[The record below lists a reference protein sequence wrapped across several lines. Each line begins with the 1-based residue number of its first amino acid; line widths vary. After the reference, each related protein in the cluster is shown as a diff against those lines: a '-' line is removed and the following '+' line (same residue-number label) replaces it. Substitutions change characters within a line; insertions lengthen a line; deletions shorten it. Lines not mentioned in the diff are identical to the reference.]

1 MAKGKIL
8 YSDVSDEDVYK
19 LVRQSAAETL
29 TVVNT
34 LTDAIKSSAK
44 GINAGSNGIGNKA
57 EIDALTKS
65 LEDVK
70 RLTEELN
77 ILKAKS
83 KEANLLLS
91 KSYDQLSD
99 SEKQVITDSVNI
111 SNIRKEN
118 LALTKEA
125 IAQSKAEEGSLS
137 QMRTSLN
144 KLIKE
149 YDAMGKARR
158 ESIKGTE
165 LLDKIKT
172 ETLAIYG
179 LETASGRFRRNVGNY
194 TAGDN
199 GLAASINQ
207 LTREA
212 PSAAVSMSTF
222 FLAISNNLPQFTD
235 EIKKLKDANVEL
247 EASGKPAVSILGQ
260 LGKAVLSWQTL
271 ISFGITLLTLYGSK
285 LIDYIFDTNK
295 ATKSQLD
302 WNKELEKSEKN
313 IDGLVKRIEDANL
326 AIRKSSGTLT
336 IEEENAF
343 KIQREIFAE
352 REKAYNTFIEQ
363 QKTLRTE
370 LAKARGEDNVSGQL
384 IDAQAR
390 MRGNPNFK
398 YGTGFYEYFKGLDS
412 ATEAYN
418 RTLAYTTAAQQKL
431 LQEKIDASNA
441 EKIKKQKKEYEDLLK
456 LQQDYYRALQ
466 KAQTDNIQD
475 EYQRDSQKIKDN
487 LKFEQEDNI
496 AKYGNNE
503 KSKKLNLE
511 LEKKA
516 NDDLFKIQ
524 QKKIIADEEWNKAK
538 DDRVKKKRE
547 EDMKADKERA
557 KIEEAATEEERKR
570 LQAFLDKRQSEEE
583 KARDKA
589 AKDRIKKEQETL
601 NTLQK
606 QSDNYFSRKEKA
618 ADMEIQ
624 NAKDKQQTLALL
636 AQKGV
641 ENAAENYAFEQK
653 AQAEAEEK
661 RLKLE
666 RNKMRSEFAISL
678 LKAYSNNGGDLNKTL
693 GDSAALIAAAQ
704 ALPQFYEGTED
715 TGTVNKPLDKNGGR
729 LAVIH
734 DNERILNREQN
745 MRLPK
750 GLSNEDLVRQASL
763 MPPSYH
769 STMTRT
775 NGIEKLESKLDS
787 VVNAIN
793 NIEIPEYRLHWDE
806 IEKGF
811 IHTTTKRDRIVRDH
825 QIKRGLF

>member
-77 ILKAKS
+77 ILKAKA

-99 SEKQVITDSVNI
+99 AEKQVITDSVNI

-172 ETLAIYG
+172 ETAAIYG
-179 LETASGRFRRNVGNY
+179 LETASGRFQRNVGNY
-194 TAGDN
+194 KSGYD
-199 GLAASINQ
+199 GLANSINQ

-212 PSAAVSMSTF
+212 PAAAVSMQTF

-235 EIKKLKDANVEL
+235 EINKLKKANIEL
-247 EASGKPAVSILGQ
+247 EATGKPTVSVLGAI
-260 LGKAVLSWQTL
+260 GKAVFSWQSL
-271 ISFGITLLTLYGSK
+271 ISVGITLLTIYGGK
-285 LIDYIFDTNK
+285 LVDYIFNTKTATK
-295 ATKSQLD
+295 ATDEFANSIQDVNKRLAES
-302 WNKELEKSEKN
+302 NKELEKSNN
-313 IDGLVKRIEDANL
+313 IAVSGEDAGSELNRYAEFLRKKGEINL
-326 AIRKSSGTLT
+326 HYAKLESENRKRLDKESGY
-336 IEEENAF
+336 
-343 KIQREIFAE
+343 R
-352 REKAYNTFIEQ
+352 
-363 QKTLRTE
+363 RT
-370 LAKARGEDNVSGQL
+370 
-384 IDAQAR
+384 
-390 MRGNPNFK
+390 
-398 YGTGFYEYFKGLDS
+398 DS
-412 ATEAYN
+412 DIAT
-418 RTLAYTTAAQQKL
+418 
-431 LQEKIDASNA
+431 
-441 EKIKKQKKEYEDLLK
+441 DLLFTPDK
-456 LQQDYYRALQ
+456 DLA
-466 KAQTDNIQD
+466 
-475 EYQRDSQKIKDN
+475 EY
-487 LKFEQEDNI
+487 LKR
-496 AKYGNNE
+496 
-503 KSKKLNLE
+503 
-511 LEKKA
+511 
-516 NDDLFKIQ
+516 
-524 QKKIIADEEWNKAK
+524 KKIIDEGKAK
-538 DDRVKKKRE
+538 ELKNVSIIFAQLEQKLSDDKEKAR
-547 EDMKADKERA
+547 ADKE
-557 KIEEAATEEERKR
+557 KDHKEKQVKER
-570 LQAFLDKRQSEEE
+570 EE
-583 KARDKA
+583 KFKTFEEITLEEYNTEVQNTKDFYERQKNNADIDFLNGKISQQEYDKTIEQLKLDSLYRQFQNAVDYGQKTVYLEEQISAMKVDILKKQLAQEEKIRKDAILKGTDSGKEQAKKA
-589 AKDRIKKEQETL
+589 AQFKDNEDKERIKKEQETL

-636 AQKGV
+636 AQRGV

-769 STMTRT
+769 STITRT

-793 NIEIPEYRLHWDE
+793 NIEIPQQQLYWSEF
-806 IEKGF
+806 EKGF
-811 IHTTTKRDRIVRDH
+811 IHTTKTRDRILNEH
-825 QIKRGLF
+825 HIKRGLF